1 MAGKRSRA
9 QSHEADEDDE
19 RSREETGTP
28 ESNASKRA
36 RTHQTNGHFEE
47 QDDEVEEPVRSTKGK
62 DRAAAQ
68 MNGDEE
74 EFQPGSIR
82 RVKLEN
88 FTTYEHAEFFPGPS
102 LNMVLGPN
110 GTGKSSLVC
119 AICLGLGYNTNVLGR
134 ASAFGEFVKYG
145 KKEAVVEVEL
155 QRRPKDSQ
163 NFVVTLRID
172 RDTNK
177 REFLINGRP
186 ATHKQVVKLNS
197 MMRIQIDNLCQFL
210 PQDKVAEFAAL
221 SPVDLLAKTLQA
233 AAPPEMLK
241 WQDELKALFA
251 SQAEFN
257 KQLETDNGELKRLET
272 RQESLQGDV
281 EKIRERERLKH
292 EVDKFKAG
300 RHIPAYQ
307 TARTEY
313 SALKRQLRDLKYE
326 AQDLQEKF
334 EPSLKGVY
342 AKEAY
347 MKSIEQV
354 VTTRERTLRHAE
366 DAADAALNESEV
378 LQSNI
383 NGIQNKIEVS
393 GDQFTAKKKELGDL
407 KRKVH
412 DLETRHKQKPAEFSP
427 GEWNTRIVSH
437 IYLLDRRNATVTDL
451 RSSVSKNTAS
461 VRLEHKSASS
471 VRKLGV

>member
-9 QSHEADEDDE
+9 QSHDADEDDE
-19 RSREETGTP
+19 RPREDTGTP

-36 RTHQTNGHFEE
+36 KTHQGNGHTEE
-47 QDDEVEEPVRSTKGK
+47 EDDEVEEGIRSTKGK
-62 DRAAAQ
+62 GRAAAQ
-68 MNGDEE
+68 VNGDDED
-74 EFQPGSIR
+74 FQPGSIR

-186 ATHKQVVKLNS
+186 ATHKQVVKLNA

-313 SALKRQLRDLKYE
+313 GALKRQLRDLKYE

-334 EPSLKGVY
+334 EPSLKGVN

-347 MKSIEQV
+347 MRSIEQV
-354 VTTRERTLRHAE
+354 VTARERTLKRAE
-366 DAADAALNESEV
+366 EAADAALNESEG

-383 NGIQNKIEVS
+383 TTIRNKIEA
-393 GDQFTAKKKELGDL
+393 GEDQFNARKKELGDL

-412 DLETRHKQKPAEFSP
+412 DLETRHKQKPAEFNP
-427 GEWNTRIVSH
+427 GEWNTRIVSRIFVARDAGYKGH
-437 IYLLDRRNATVTDL
+437 
-451 RSSVSKNTAS
+451 
-461 VRLEHKSASS
+461 
-471 VRKLGV
+471 